1 MNKQK
6 NYDTNIFKI
15 LCFFGG
21 SLATV
26 LLILL
31 GIQYRSVNT
40 TAQKV
45 LELKED
51 YRSYV
56 MALKRAIREK
66 TRETNK
72 DEKNDVKK
80 NSIIDENESDFVFL
94 SSATGFVDSECPQ
107 DTFLVVN
114 REPHHLKTEALAYA
128 KQHNM
133 DQILTKLFDTQE
145 WKPAQKKKKTVAAP
159 RTKKKKKVRAVE
171 GAPVRPVTFEE
182 PVGVGV
188 ADRDF
193 LFSWPIERSKFWLSS
208 PFGPRRIGKHAW
220 KFHYGVDMAACRGT
234 PVKAA
239 ASGIVIES
247 GVNTGFGNCIVIM
260 HNHKYKTR
268 YAHLH
273 ARYVKLGEKVA
284 RGKVIGSVGSTG
296 HVRSRGNDAS
306 HLHFEVYSFGRRINP
321 MSVLI

>member
-1 MNKQK
+1 MSKQK
-6 NYDTNIFKI
+6 IYDTQI
-15 LCFFGG
+15 LKVLGVVG
-21 SLATV
+21 AGIALV
-26 LLILL
+26 LLVLL
-31 GIQYRSVNT
+31 TVEYRALNT
-40 TAQKV
+40 TASKV

-66 TRETNK
+66 TREANK
-72 DEKNDVKK
+72 DEKSDVKK
-80 NSIIDENESDFVFL
+80 NSIIEENEGEFAFFP
-94 SSATGFVDSECPQ
+94 SATGLVDSEFPQ
-107 DTFLVVN
+107 ETFLVVN
-114 REPHHLKTEALAYA
+114 REPRHLKAGALEHA
-128 KQHNM
+128 KQYNL
-133 DQILTKLFDTQE
+133 DQVLAKMFDTQE
-145 WKPAQKKKKTVAAP
+145 WQQVQKKRVASAR
-159 RTKKKKKVRAVE
+159 RTKKQRRKRSVQ
-171 GAPVRPVTFEE
+171 GSPSRPVVFEE
-182 PVGVGV
+182 APKIAI

-193 LFSWPIERSKFWLSS
+193 LFSYPIERSKFWLSS
-208 PFGPRRIGKHAW
+208 PFGPRRIGRHAW

-234 PVKAA
+234 PVQAA
-239 ASGIVIES
+239 ASGIIIES

-268 YAHLH
+268 YAHLN

-284 RGKVIGSVGSTG
+284 RGKVIGSVGATG